1 MNQQPI
7 HMRENINVL
16 RVLPGSIIVNYDIK
30 QHLQYELGGVPI
42 NTEVLNSLLYQFISL
57 LSHQFNEYINRV
69 NVNTVTYNEVHQYV
83 ASANSSLILTDLE
96 DTIDLFAELAPVA
109 ALQNPQ
115 AYYRAVKRLYDNIHF
130 ILQPIF
136 QIAIVARK
144 IDMLVETT
152 GVLLADNNIV
162 IYIDYSHER

>member
-1 MNQQPI
+1 
-7 HMRENINVL
+7 MRENINIL
-16 RVLPGSIIVNYDIK
+16 RELPGSIIVNYDIK
-30 QHLQYELGGVPI
+30 QHLQYELGGTPI

-69 NVNTVTYNEVHQYV
+69 NINTISYEEVHQYV

-96 DTIDLFAELAPVA
+96 DTIDLFAESPVGT
-109 ALQNPQ
+109 LQNPQ

-144 IDMLVETT
+144 IDMFVETT

-162 IYIDYSHER
+162 IFIDYSHER

>member
-1 MNQQPI
+1 MNPQPI

-42 NTEVLNSLLYQFISL
+42 NIEVLNSLLYQFIVL

-69 NVNTVTYNEVHQYV
+69 NINTVSYEEVHQYV
-83 ASANSSLILTDLE
+83 ASANSSLILTGLE
-96 DTIDLFAELAPVA
+96 DTIDLFDELAVGT
-109 ALQNPQ
+109 LQNPQ
-115 AYYRAVKRLYDNIHF
+115 AYYRAVKRLYDNIHLL
-130 ILQPIF
+130 LQPIF

>member
-7 HMRENINVL
+7 HMRENINIL
-16 RVLPGSIIVNYDIK
+16 RELPGSIIVNYDIK
-30 QHLQYELGGVPI
+30 QHLQYGLGGVPI

-69 NVNTVTYNEVHQYV
+69 NINTISYDEVHQYV

-96 DTIDLFAELAPVA
+96 DTIDIFADSPVG

>member
-1 MNQQPI
+1 MNPQPI
-7 HMRENINVL
+7 HMRENINIL
-16 RVLPGSIIVNYDIK
+16 RELPGSIIVNYDIK
-30 QHLQYELGGVPI
+30 QHLQFGLGNVPI

-57 LSHQFNEYINRV
+57 LSHQFNEYINRA
-69 NVNTVTYNEVHQYV
+69 NIKTVTYDEVHQYV
-83 ASANSSLILTDLE
+83 TSANSSLILTDLE
-96 DTIDLFAELAPVA
+96 DTIGLYADSPVGT
-109 ALQNPQ
+109 LENPE
-115 AYYRAVKRLYDNIHF
+115 AYYNAVKRLHNNIHL

-136 QIAIVARK
+136 QIAMAARK

>member
-1 MNQQPI
+1 
-7 HMRENINVL
+7 MRENINVL
-16 RVLPGSIIVNYDIK
+16 SVLPGSIIVNYDIK

-42 NTEVLNSLLYQFISL
+42 NTEVLNSLLYQFIAL

-69 NVNTVTYNEVHQYV
+69 NVNTVTYDEVHQYV
-83 ASANSSLILTDLE
+83 ASANSSLILTDLQ
-96 DTIDLFAELAPVA
+96 DTIDLFAELSVGV
-109 ALQNPQ
+109 LQDPQ

>member
-1 MNQQPI
+1 MNRQPI
-7 HMRENINVL
+7 YIRENINAL

-42 NTEVLNSLLYQFISL
+42 NTEVLNSLLYQFIAL

-69 NVNTVTYNEVHQYV
+69 NINTISYDEVHQYV

-96 DTIDLFAELAPVA
+96 DTIDLFAESPVGT
-109 ALQNPQ
+109 LQNPQ

-162 IYIDYSHER
+162 IFIDYSHER

>member
-1 MNQQPI
+1 MNRQPI
-7 HMRENINVL
+7 HMRENINIL
-16 RVLPGSIIVNYDIK
+16 RELPGSIIVNYDIK
-30 QHLQYELGGVPI
+30 QHLQYELGGTPI

-69 NVNTVTYNEVHQYV
+69 NINTISYEEVHQYV

-96 DTIDLFAELAPVA
+96 DTIDLFAESPVGT
-109 ALQNPQ
+109 LQNPQ

-144 IDMLVETT
+144 IDMFVETT

-162 IYIDYSHER
+162 IFIDYSHER

>member
-42 NTEVLNSLLYQFISL
+42 NTEVLNSLLYQFIAL

-69 NVNTVTYNEVHQYV
+69 NVNTVTYDEVHQYV
-83 ASANSSLILTDLE
+83 ASTNSSLILKDLE
-96 DTIDLFAELAPVA
+96 DTIDQFADSPVGT
-109 ALQNPQ
+109 LQNPQ
-115 AYYRAVKRLYDNIHF
+115 AYYSAVKRLHDNLHF

-152 GVLLADNNIV
+152 GVLLADANIV